1 MISFI
6 SSKNNFT
13 MKTCFEIYL
22 RIVYRF
28 LFIKIFILVFL
39 KKNYHIN
46 KNYVIWEWV
55 FSNWT
60 IQQIV

>member
-46 KNYVIWEWV
+46 KNDVI
-55 FSNWT
+55 
-60 IQQIV
+60 